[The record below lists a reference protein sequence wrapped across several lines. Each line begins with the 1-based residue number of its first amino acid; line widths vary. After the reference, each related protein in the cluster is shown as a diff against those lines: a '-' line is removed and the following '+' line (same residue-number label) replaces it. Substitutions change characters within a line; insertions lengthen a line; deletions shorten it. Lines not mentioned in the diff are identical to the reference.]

1 MHRRFCYPRL
11 DMRKVVLACLCSAVL
26 CSCVGVESR
35 LSIRNDGSGTLTLD
49 YRIPRSAAD
58 LGRAPDRSAP
68 VPLPVEKA
76 DFQRG
81 IAGIPGVRLARYS
94 RRADD
99 VDVAVHAVIA
109 FQRIEDLAKV
119 PSLRDCGL
127 SLVENGGTRTLT
139 QVVAGAPDHP
149 PAAESLAMIDSLFEG
164 GSVTVVLQTPAPM
177 TPGPV
182 GTLSADRRTL
192 SWTATVGDLARRTG
206 SVVLTATW

>member
-1 MHRRFCYPRL
+1 MH
-11 DMRKVVLACLCSAVL
+11 KVLLACLCVSAL
-26 CSCVGVESR
+26 CSCVSVESR

-58 LGRAPDRSAP
+58 LGRTPDKNAP

-76 DFQRG
+76 DFRRA
-81 IAGIPGVRLARYS
+81 IAGVSGVRLVRYS

-99 VDVAVHAVIA
+99 EDVTIHAELA
-109 FQRIEDLAKV
+109 FERLEDLAKV
-119 PSLRDCGL
+119 PSLRDAGL
-127 SLVENGGTRTLT
+127 SLTERGGVRTLT
-139 QVVAGAPDHP
+139 QVVAGAPEP
-149 PAAESLAMIDSLFEG
+149 PPTAESLAMIDSLLEG

-206 SVVLTATW
+206 SVVLTAAW